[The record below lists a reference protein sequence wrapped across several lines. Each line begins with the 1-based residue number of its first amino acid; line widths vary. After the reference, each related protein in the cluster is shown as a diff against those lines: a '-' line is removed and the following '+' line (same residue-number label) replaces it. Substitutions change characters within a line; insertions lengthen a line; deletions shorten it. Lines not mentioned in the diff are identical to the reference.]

1 MNKEI
6 NNENIEEPA
15 QKLRKRSF
23 IRVVLLLV
31 VPVLVSYGA
40 LQMYLSSGGKI
51 NTDNAYVKA
60 NLHNMS
66 SEIDGRVK
74 SVLVKENERIK
85 KGQPILE
92 LDPEPFEIAVRAAEA
107 NLAAVKQELKSLL
120 SEYRRASVDIELSLI
135 HI

>member
-60 NLHNMS
+60 SLHNMS

-74 SVLVKENERIK
+74 SVWVKENEWIK
-85 KGQPILE
+85 KGTTH
-92 LDPEPFEIAVRAAEA
+92 
-107 NLAAVKQELKSLL
+107 S
-120 SEYRRASVDIELSLI
+120 
-135 HI
+135 